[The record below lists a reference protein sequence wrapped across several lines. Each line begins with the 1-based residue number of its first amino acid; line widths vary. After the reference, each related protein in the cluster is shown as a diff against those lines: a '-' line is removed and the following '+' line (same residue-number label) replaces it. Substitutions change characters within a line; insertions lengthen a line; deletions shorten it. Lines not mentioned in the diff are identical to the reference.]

1 MCVWVCARAEKRC
14 CSCGRYLVLS
24 RVFANRSRPTHQ
36 AAGRQQRDVTQSVA
50 FRLRSKS
57 PARTL
62 PLYSRPMD
70 RFPPII
76 SNRLDGKSLLKMYTA
91 IDRGDVFNSAEAT
104 THWPATNKRR
114 SHIKN
119 KIKDKGLSITKAFID
134 RPEIKLPMT
143 IIRL

>member
-1 MCVWVCARAEKRC
+1 MMACACGCARAENRC

-91 IDRGDVFNSAEAT
+91 IDRGMYLT
-104 THWPATNKRR
+104 RQKQLRTGLRQT
-114 SHIKN
+114 
-119 KIKDKGLSITKAFID
+119 KDAVTSKTKSKTKAC
-134 RPEIKLPMT
+134 
-143 IIRL
+143 RLQRLSLIGQKSNFQ